1 MKGCEIFQLA
11 ITGRD
16 GRTPLRLTV
25 AVTAIMLLWLSLVA

>member
-1 MKGCEIFQLA
+1 MTGCEIFQLA

-16 GRTPLRLTV
+16 GRTFSWLTV